1 MISYRY
7 EALDGNGNL
16 TQGLRVAQDE
26 EALQTFFQQQGLTP
40 VSLEKQSSFWTRPIQ
55 QKATLSRFFRNL
67 SLFLDSGM
75 ELLPALEQVS
85 NRLEEEQIKACVE
98 TVIDDLKNGRS
109 FGDSLRSC
117 EPFFPPSAHRIC
129 SVGEETGNLREACEE
144 LADYFQSQN
153 EFLKNIYSM
162 LLYPFIVIGV
172 GFIVLVFLFSTIV
185 PRLKEAIPEEQSL
198 PFVSRVVFSLSD
210 LVQSWGLLFLF
221 GGLAAFITLLVL
233 LYRSD
238 WGQRTIAKLL
248 SRTTLY
254 RKIKI
259 QLFTL
264 AMAMCSRVGLDMTRA
279 LSLGNQVIGN
289 PFMQERMKRVIEDV
303 RRGHTLTDSLAD
315 HDFDLIPLDSLQAGE
330 QSGNLESVFRFHAT
344 LLEEEIDESL
354 SRMVTY
360 IEPVVTIVMA
370 SFVALIMFAVM
381 LPILQLSSS
390 I

>member
-16 TQGLRVAQDE
+16 TQGLRVAKDE
-26 EALQTFFQQQGLTP
+26 DALHTFFQQQGLTP

-55 QKATLSRFFRNL
+55 KKATLSRFFRNL

-85 NRLEEEQIKACVE
+85 NRLEQDQIRACVQ
-98 TVIDDLKNGRS
+98 TVIDDLKSGRS

-117 EPFFPPSAHRIC
+117 EPYFPPSAHRIC

-153 EFLKNIYSM
+153 DFMKNLYSM
-162 LLYPFIVIGV
+162 MLYPFIVIGV
-172 GFIVLVFLFSTIV
+172 GFLVLIFLFSTIV
-185 PRLKEAIPEEQSL
+185 PRLQSVIPEDQSL
-198 PFVSRVVFSLSD
+198 PLVSRIVFSLSGVMAGWGIF
-210 LVQSWGLLFLF
+210 LVLGSILVVAVG
-221 GGLAAFITLLVL
+221 LVL
-233 LYRSD
+233 LYRSN
-238 WGQRTIAKLL
+238 WGQDRIARIL
-248 SRTTLY
+248 SSMTLY

-259 QLFTL
+259 QLFSL

-279 LSLGNQVIGN
+279 LSLGNQVLGN
-289 PFMQERMKRVIEDV
+289 PYMQERMKGVIEDV
-303 RRGHTLTDSLAD
+303 RRGHTLTDSLSN

-344 LLEEEIDESL
+344 LLEEEIDENL

-360 IEPVVTIVMA
+360 IEPIVTIVMA
-370 SFVALIMFAVM
+370 SFVAMIMFAVM

-390 I
+390 L